1 MKKYNVMISGIIV
14 EYVEGNK
21 VEAGRFHG
29 NVVVDAEDAE
39 KAISAVRN
47 ISLYD
52 HEEVKVNFVELAED
66 EVIEF

>member
-1 MKKYNVMISGIIV
+1 MKKYNVMVSGIIV

-29 NVVVDAEDAE
+29 NVVVEAEDAE

-47 ISLYD
+47 INLYERD
-52 HEEVKVNFVELAED
+52 EVCVELVELAE
-66 EVIEF
+66 EE